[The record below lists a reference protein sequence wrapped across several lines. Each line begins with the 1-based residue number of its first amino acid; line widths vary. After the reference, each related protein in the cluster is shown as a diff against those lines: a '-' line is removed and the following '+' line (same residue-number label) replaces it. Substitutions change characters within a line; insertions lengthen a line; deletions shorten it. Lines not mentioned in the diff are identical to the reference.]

1 MWWFNSTDY
10 VAVAPPALAKNTET
24 FMESSLTLLGR
35 AVDHVVEKRN
45 SMFQLAKALRAEIGL
60 ADTEKYVVR
69 VRNTEKS
76 SQLTNKWVLR
86 SICSENTN
94 DS

>member
-1 MWWFNSTDY
+1 MWWFNITDY

-35 AVDHVVEKRN
+35 AVDHVVEKN
-45 SMFQLAKALRAEIGL
+45 MFQLAKALGAEIGL

-86 SICSENTN
+86 SICSESTN
-94 DS
+94 NS

>member
-1 MWWFNSTDY
+1 MWWFNITDY

-35 AVDHVVEKRN
+35 AVVDHVVEKN
-45 SMFQLAKALRAEIGL
+45 MFQLAKALGAEIGL

-86 SICSENTN
+86 SICSESTN
-94 DS
+94 NS

>member
-1 MWWFNSTDY
+1 MWWFNITDY

-35 AVDHVVEKRN
+35 AVDHVVEKN
-45 SMFQLAKALRAEIGL
+45 NMFQLAKALGAEIGL

-86 SICSENTN
+86 SICSESTN
-94 DS
+94 NS

>member
-1 MWWFNSTDY
+1 MWWFNITDY

-35 AVDHVVEKRN
+35 AVDHVVEKN
-45 SMFQLAKALRAEIGL
+45 NMFQLAKALGAEIGL

-76 SQLTNKWVLR
+76 SQLINKWVLR
-86 SICSENTN
+86 SICSESTN
-94 DS
+94 NS